1 MQGWR
6 RAPATGARSRQWQQL
21 ARTTSRL
28 RGDLPFILIDAA
40 LVTATY
46 LMLLVLRFDA
56 RVPREWWG
64 RFRIFLVVALAIHL
78 AANRLTGLYGSLWRH
93 AGVHEAQ
100 RLVEA
105 GAIALV
111 LVPLASIP
119 TADHLP
125 LTVTIVGPLIATGLI
140 GVSRF
145 QTRLFALK
153 RSRTANGSSSE
164 GLRVAVLGAGNAGAA
179 IVRDMLANPQ
189 LGMVPVALL
198 DDDRRKQDRTLL
210 GVPVVGGLDELPVQ
224 APARRF
230 HQALLAI
237 PSADQGVVQ
246 RAAAAAEAAGV
257 PLRVVPGLDEL
268 VNGQVSLRD
277 VRELRIDDLLGRVQV
292 ETDLAAV
299 RSLLA
304 GQVVMVTGGGG
315 SIGREIARQ
324 VADAGPSRLILLD
337 HDETH
342 LHDAVVDLPTPA
354 VSVLADI
361 RDAVEVEALFDRF
374 RPQVVFHAAAHK
386 HVPLLESHPAEAFRT
401 NVLGTANVIRASQR
415 VGVERLVII
424 STDKAVRP
432 TSVMGAS
439 KRLAERLL
447 VTSTPAGRQWCA
459 VRFGNVLG
467 SRGSVVPT
475 FVRQIAQGG
484 PVTVTDPRMTRYF
497 MSISE
502 AVQLVLQAA
511 ALSRGG
517 ELFMLEMGEPVRIM
531 DLARRMIRLS
541 GRQEGTDVEIRVVG
555 VRPGEKLVE
564 ELRTPAESMAST
576 AHPAVVRLQPLPEN
590 GEELFHELHI
600 LQKLADNNE
609 SDELARC
616 LLTFARDEP
625 ECSKDVEPEVQVAAV
640 ASNGNGASPAFPPPQ
655 SVGGAPA
662 FVPASLA
669 RSNGRRASE

>member
-1 MQGWR
+1 
-6 RAPATGARSRQWQQL
+6 
-21 ARTTSRL
+21 
-28 RGDLPFILIDAA
+28 
-40 LVTATY
+40 
-46 LMLLVLRFDA
+46 
-56 RVPREWWG
+56 
-64 RFRIFLVVALAIHL
+64 
-78 AANRLTGLYGSLWRH
+78 
-93 AGVHEAQ
+93 
-100 RLVEA
+100 
-105 GAIALV
+105 
-111 LVPLASIP
+111 
-119 TADHLP
+119 
-125 LTVTIVGPLIATGLI
+125 
-140 GVSRF
+140 
-145 QTRLFALK
+145 
-153 RSRTANGSSSE
+153 
-164 GLRVAVLGAGNAGAA
+164 
-179 IVRDMLANPQ
+179 
-189 LGMVPVALL
+189 
-198 DDDRRKQDRTLL
+198 
-210 GVPVVGGLDELPVQ
+210 
-224 APARRF
+224 
-230 HQALLAI
+230 
-237 PSADQGVVQ
+237 
-246 RAAAAAEAAGV
+246 
-257 PLRVVPGLDEL
+257 
-268 VNGQVSLRD
+268 
-277 VRELRIDDLLGRVQV
+277 
-292 ETDLAAV
+292 
-299 RSLLA
+299 
-304 GQVVMVTGGGG
+304 
-315 SIGREIARQ
+315 
-324 VADAGPSRLILLD
+324 
-337 HDETH
+337 
-342 LHDAVVDLPTPA
+342 
-354 VSVLADI
+354 
-361 RDAVEVEALFDRF
+361 
-374 RPQVVFHAAAHK
+374 
-386 HVPLLESHPAEAFRT
+386 
-401 NVLGTANVIRASQR
+401 
-415 VGVERLVII
+415 LVII